1 MVNWNSDIL
10 SILRRAGL
18 LELGPPPPME
28 PLTGGVSSDIWHV
41 RIGHNEYCVKRAL
54 SKLKVKADWRAP
66 VERSHYEAGW
76 MDVVSRVLPNAVP
89 PLVHVDETGSAI
101 VMHYLDPARF
111 PLWKAQLA
119 EGEIDCAFA
128 AAVGRAI
135 GVIHRETAGKASV
148 AARFRSDEIFHSI
161 RLEPYLLAPAARHRS
176 VARQLKALA
185 RRTAQTQK
193 ALVHGDVS
201 PKNILKGPHGP
212 VFLDAECAWYGD
224 PAFDLAFCLNH
235 LLLKGVWKRQWL
247 ESCLDAFNALY
258 GAYLPLVTFEHP
270 DDLEA
275 RAASLLAG
283 LLLGRIDGKSPVEY
297 ITEPSDKNR
306 VRGIALALLVD
317 PPERLARYPEIWL
330 QEMTS

>member
-28 PLTGGVSSDIWHV
+28 PLSGGVSSDIWHV
-41 RIGHNEYCVKRAL
+41 RIGRNEYCVKRAL
-54 SKLKVKADWRAP
+54 PKLKVSADWRAP
-66 VERSHYEAGW
+66 VERSHFEAGW
-76 MDVVSRVLPNAVP
+76 MDEVSRILPNAVP

-101 VMHYLDPARF
+101 VMRYLDPSRYR
-111 PLWKAQLA
+111 LWKTRLA
-119 EGEIDCAFA
+119 DGEIHCAFA
-128 AAVGRAI
+128 AAVGKAI
-135 GVIHRETAGKASV
+135 AIVHRETAGKASV
-148 AARFRSDEIFHSI
+148 AGRFRSDEIFHSI
-161 RLEPYLLAPAARHRS
+161 RIEPYLLATASRHKS
-176 VARQLKALA
+176 VARQLKNLA

-201 PKNILKGPHGP
+201 PKNILEGPYGP

-235 LLLKGVWKRQWL
+235 LLLKSIWKPQWR
-247 ESCLDAFNALY
+247 EVYLDAFTALY
-258 GAYLPLVTFEHP
+258 GAYLPLVSFEHP

-275 RAASLLAG
+275 RAASLLPG

-297 ITEPSDKNR
+297 LTEPADRNR
-306 VRGIALALLVD
+306 VRTLALALLAE
-317 PPERLARYPEIWL
+317 PPERLARFPEIWR
-330 QEMTS
+330 QETAN